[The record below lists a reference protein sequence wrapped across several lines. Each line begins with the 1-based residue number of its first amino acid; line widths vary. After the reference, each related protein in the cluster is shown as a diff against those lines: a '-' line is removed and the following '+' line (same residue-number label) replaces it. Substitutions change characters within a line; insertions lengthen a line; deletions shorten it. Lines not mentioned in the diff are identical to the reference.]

1 MALETDPM
9 GKPTAC
15 SSVWPWLLVAAWMAS
30 IYAAVPCA
38 RAIQAAVENAWGGQA
53 FWLGTATLGTMGLAL
68 AVVRALRRDRRWIW
82 RRLGALALVL
92 ALAAWILLRQL
103 QSAAEAVHFVEY
115 GVLAGLLFRAWRI
128 SIGDSMI
135 YPICVLSVALAAW
148 SDEFLQWLVP
158 GRIWDFR
165 DVRLNVL
172 AGVVVLGFIAGVA
185 AQAEVRSPIA
195 RGSVRWFCRLA
206 WALLL
211 ALGLSLSATPAR
223 VDGLAARIPGLGILR
238 NNESPMSEY
247 GHRFVDPEIGVF
259 FSRLDPATL
268 RRLDEARGAAAGERI
283 ARARALADHRK
294 FLDSFTRSADP
305 YLQELT
311 WHLVYRKHFYETA
324 WQYRDVDPQRLAWH
338 CAVALGENRILEKYF
353 PAGLDAAG
361 LRWPEARRTQCAAC
375 VAGGEPFVSEV
386 GEHLIVAAPEIAW
399 QLALLAL
406 AGGVGWLYLR
416 CVRAARPKAIST
428 TPA

>member
-1 MALETDPM
+1 MET
-9 GKPTAC
+9 PTVR
-15 SSVWPWLLVAAWMAS
+15 SSVYSWLLVAAWMAS

-38 RAIQAAVENAWGGQA
+38 RAIQRAVENTWGGWV
-53 FWLGTATLGTMGLAL
+53 FGTVTATLGMLCLAL
-68 AVVRALRRDRRWIW
+68 AVVRVLRCDRRRIR
-82 RRLGALALVL
+82 RRLGTLALVL

-103 QSAAEAVHFVEY
+103 QSAAEAVHFAEY
-115 GVLAGLLFRAWRI
+115 GLLAYLLFRAWR
-128 SIGDSMI
+128 SAIGDLLI
-135 YPICVLSVALAAW
+135 YPICILSVALAAW

-172 AGVVVLGFIAGVA
+172 ASVVVLVFIAGVA
-185 AQAEVRSPIA
+185 APAEIRSLIA
-195 RGSVRWFCRLA
+195 RRSVRWFCRLA

-211 ALGLSLSATPAR
+211 ALGLSLSATPVR

-247 GHRFVDPEIGVF
+247 GHRFIDPEIGVF

-268 RRLDEARGAAAGERI
+268 RQLDEARGAAAGERI
-283 ARARALADHRK
+283 ARERALADHRK

-361 LRWPEARRTQCAAC
+361 LRWPEVRRAQCAAC
-375 VAGGEPFVSEV
+375 VAGSEPFVSEV

-416 CVRAARPKAIST
+416 CGRATRPKAIST